1 MWRTDKQNYEEE
13 ERRVKER
20 INKINRDN
28 QQFLFLQMNQKDKKE
43 TKLMAAQEKEINKA
57 LLKQANDMLK
67 NID

>member
-1 MWRTDKQNYEEE
+1 MWRTDKENYEEE

-28 QQFLFLQMNQKDKKE
+28 QQFLFLQMNQKEKKE
-43 TKLMAAQEKEINKA
+43 TRLMATQEKEINKE

>member
-57 LLKQANDMLK
+57 ARPIKLH
-67 NID
+67 NI

>member
-1 MWRTDKQNYEEE
+1 MWRTDKENYEEE
-13 ERRVKER
+13 ERRVRER

-43 TKLMAAQEKEINKA
+43 SRLMGAQEKEINKA

>member
-1 MWRTDKQNYEEE
+1 MWRTDKENYEEE

-43 TKLMAAQEKEINKA
+43 ARLMAAQEKEINKG

>member
-1 MWRTDKQNYEEE
+1 MWRTDKENYEEE

-28 QQFLFLQMNQKDKKE
+28 QQFLFLQMNKKE
-43 TKLMAAQEKEINKA
+43 KKESRLMGSQEKEINKA